1 MPVAFSVYFRAIT
14 VQIKDIV
21 NAIAISIFNLVFQ
34 AENIAFVYACINVVT
49 NKSYLQF
56 HFHALKYQLVK
67 AIL

>member
-1 MPVAFSVYFRAIT
+1 MPIAFSVYFRTIT
-14 VQIKDIV
+14 AQIKDII

-49 NKSYLQF
+49 NKSHLQF

>member
-1 MPVAFSVYFRAIT
+1 MPIVFSVYFRAIT
-14 VQIKDIV
+14 VQIKNIV

-49 NKSYLQF
+49 NKSHWQF